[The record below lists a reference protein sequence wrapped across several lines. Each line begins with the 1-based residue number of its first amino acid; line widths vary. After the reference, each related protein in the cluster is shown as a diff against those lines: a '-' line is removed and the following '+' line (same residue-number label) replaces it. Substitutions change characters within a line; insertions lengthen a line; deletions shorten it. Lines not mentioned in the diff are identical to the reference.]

1 MSRMTGL
8 LRAAAT
14 GLVLASSLVVAGCSD
29 PAPDLSAAAA
39 DQLQA
44 GVLTVAQAAASEQYD
59 VAAAA
64 LIEVRTALEAAVEAG
79 EVSAAR
85 YRTIDEAL
93 VVTETELAAAL
104 AEQQAA
110 QEAAAEVAAEEAAAA
125 EQAKNDDE
133 DDRSDDERRGN
144 SGKNDD

>member
-1 MSRMTGL
+1 MSRVTGL
-8 LRAAAT
+8 LRAAAA
-14 GLVLASSLVVAGCSD
+14 GLVLASALVLAGCSG
-29 PAPDLSAAAA
+29 PVPDLSASAA

-44 GVLTVAQAAASEQYD
+44 GVLAVAQAAAAEQYD

-64 LIEVRTALEAAVEAG
+64 LIEVRTALEAAVGAG

-93 VVTETELAAAL
+93 VVTETELAAA
-104 AEQQAA
+104 
-110 QEAAAEVAAEEAAAA
+110 EAAAA
-125 EQAKNDDE
+125 EQAKDD
-133 DDRSDDERRGN
+133 DDKPDTEGRGN